1 MASIE
6 RNKIVKYCIKLMY
19 LFVFYEYT
27 DHILDM
33 VNNNHSGFNIIPP
46 RIKLN
51 TRFAH
56 NMLFAYMGTFINH
69 IAYTI
74 IRKIRQ
80 IHQQKRAFYIDNREL
95 QKKREKRHCQLTHLN
110 MNREYLQ

>member
-33 VNNNHSGFNIIPP
+33 VNNNDSGFNIIPP

-56 NMLFAYMGTFINH
+56 NMY
-69 IAYTI
+69 IAQVICIYG
-74 IRKIRQ
+74 
-80 IHQQKRAFYIDNREL
+80 YIYKSHPIYNNPQNPPNPRTKTRIL
-95 QKKREKRHCQLTHLN
+95 HR
-110 MNREYLQ
+110 